1 MRNSKLIREG
11 IGWVQVGLG
20 SRMENEEESE
30 KESFE
35 TSQQKYNDDHDCEE
49 GNVVLKKG
57 DDFHSKEE
65 SSTIQNSCGQ
75 SNQDIANLEGEPN
88 QAITNSEDE
97 KGHSMNIIGPSNQGI
112 VNSDVEEIQSQNPL
126 SLSNEDM
133 INSNGENYSI
143 PLVILNQDNQGII
156 NTDGAESS
164 DNDLET
170 RRKTIRTEIEHL
182 QTKKEEL
189 QTKKEELQTK
199 KEELQTKS
207 KQLKKEIKEKKKEE
221 SEILKATRE
230 MAYDFGCSQK
240 VFNICFGSN
249 TIYIIIVMNI
259 FLSTLNTLSDL
270 SVFNLLFGQG
280 FLGQAYTVLGN
291 K

>member
-1 MRNSKLIREG
+1 
-11 IGWVQVGLG
+11 
-20 SRMENEEESE
+20 MENEEESE
-30 KESFE
+30 KEIFAI
-35 TSQQKYNDDHDCEE
+35 SQQKYNDDHDCEE
-49 GNVVLKKG
+49 GNVMLKKE

-65 SSTIQNSCGQ
+65 SSTTQN
-75 SNQDIANLEGEPN
+75 SNQDITDSEG
-88 QAITNSEDE
+88 E
-97 KGHSMNIIGPSNQGI
+97 KGHSMNFIGPSNQGI
-112 VNSDVEEIQSQNPL
+112 GTSDVEEIQSQNPL

-170 RRKTIRTEIEHL
+170 RRKTIRTEIEH
-182 QTKKEEL
+182 
-189 QTKKEELQTK
+189 LQTK